1 MKYKFESVSFTS
13 LWIKFG
19 FEYWYIFN
27 YHVYFGVFQKYNDIL
42 KNNRKILWSN
52 QKNIRI
58 IKNPFLSMYQIV
70 NPLVYFWLFADTQL
84 IFVSPSDKMN
94 VEE

>member
-1 MKYKFESVSFTS
+1 
-13 LWIKFG
+13 
-19 FEYWYIFN
+19 
-27 YHVYFGVFQKYNDIL
+27 
-42 KNNRKILWSN
+42 
-52 QKNIRI
+52 
-58 IKNPFLSMYQIV
+58 MYQIV